1 MKYNNTTISSISY
14 TFSASELFENFN
26 LKKLEVS
33 RKMVKRN
40 YKNGAELRLWCC
52 RIYIYFLYL
61 VILDIIRNSTT
72 FVFTTRKRMI
82 LGIEILKGEGLLN
95 HLKTSTNT
103 MYNYFDSEY
112 KYPQIKLFYEKGKKG
127 KVRAL
132 TRGVMLNY
140 SLTKEFFDNINSG
153 NKYG

>member
-1 MKYNNTTISSISY
+1 
-14 TFSASELFENFN
+14 
-26 LKKLEVS
+26 
-33 RKMVKRN
+33 
-40 YKNGAELRLWCC
+40 
-52 RIYIYFLYL
+52 
-61 VILDIIRNSTT
+61 
-72 FVFTTRKRMI
+72 MI
-82 LGIEILKGEGLLN
+82 LGIEILKGEELLN

-127 KVRAL
+127 KKGTL

-140 SLTKEFFDNINSG
+140 SLTREFFDNVNSG

>member
-82 LGIEILKGEGLLN
+82 LGIEILKGEELLN
-95 HLKTSTNT
+95 HLKTSANT

-112 KYPQIKLFYEKGKKG
+112 KYPQIKLFYEKDKKG
-127 KVRAL
+127 TL

-140 SLTKEFFDNINSG
+140 SLTKEFFDNVNSG

>member
-1 MKYNNTTISSISY
+1 MKYNNTTISSLSY
-14 TFSASELFENFN
+14 TFSAPEKFD

-33 RKMVKRN
+33 RKMLKKN

-82 LGIEILKGEGLLN
+82 LGIEILKGEELLN

-127 KVRAL
+127 TL

-140 SLTKEFFDNINSG
+140 SLTKEFFDNVNSG